1 MDDLFAMRFRSFRVE
16 LPRMG
21 NDAPEL
27 RRMAREFRGIF
38 SGTLTT
44 PLPTRELE

>member
-1 MDDLFAMRFRSFRVE
+1 MDDLFAMLLRSFRVKS
-16 LPRMG
+16 PRMA

-27 RRMAREFRGIF
+27 RRMTREFRGIF

-44 PLPTRELE
+44 RLRTQALD